1 MSTISDF
8 KNNFRG
14 GVRPNLFQ
22 VLITAP
28 SVGLMDLQF
37 LGKSTS
43 LPASTI
49 TSIAVPFRG
58 RECQVPGDRTFAPWS
73 VTILND
79 PNWVNRTRIEQWMNA
94 INNHSQNR
102 SDLNSSDAYGEAVV
116 SQLDRQGGVIR
127 TYRMHEIFPTECA
140 AIELGMDTNNA
151 VEEFAV
157 TFAINNYTIDGSGI
171 DGGSQGNGVD
181 ISLGGSINLG
191 GVSISGGINL

>member
-1 MSTISDF
+1 MPTITDF
-8 KNNFRG
+8 KNNFKG

-22 VLITAP
+22 VVINAP
-28 SVGLMDLQF
+28 VFGQMDLQF

-43 LPASTI
+43 LPASTV
-49 TSIAVPFRG
+49 TAFDVPYRG
-58 RECQVPGDRTFAPWS
+58 RQLKVPGDRTFADWS

-79 PNWVNRTRIEQWMNA
+79 PNWVNRTKIEQWMNA

-102 SDLNSSDAYGEAVV
+102 SNLNPSDVYGNATV
-116 SQLDRQGGVIR
+116 SQLSRNGGVIR
-127 TYRMHEIFPTECA
+127 TYRIQDMIPTEAA
-140 AIELGMDTNNA
+140 AIELAMDSNDA

-157 TFAINNYTIDGSGI
+157 TFAINNFTVDGSGL

-181 ISLGGSINLG
+181 VSVSGTINLG